1 MQCNSATSISTQS
14 DTKAIIPCIHYY
26 YLYIQ
31 YSKKFCSWLFIIPTG
46 LLFDVEIASIQS
58 VEFFTFTLT
67 IPPKIHGTTEPNT
80 HTFTGGVLAPV
91 LVLES
96 AALGGGLDNDAGLV
110 TGEVPARLGQLF
122 PLLLVDG
129 QAGTGQGELDQEH
142 QEQDDHVLSTLR
154 KSNVLKSIQRYHY
167 DTDVNI

>member
-1 MQCNSATSISTQS
+1 M
-14 DTKAIIPCIHYY
+14 
-26 YLYIQ
+26 
-31 YSKKFCSWLFIIPTG
+31 
-46 LLFDVEIASIQS
+46 
-58 VEFFTFTLT
+58 T
-67 IPPKIHGTTEPNT
+67 IPLKIKGTTEPNT

-96 AALGGGLDNDAGLV
+96 AALGGGLDNDTGLV
-110 TGEVPARLGQLF
+110 TGEVPAGLGQLF
-122 PLLLVDG
+122 SLLLVDG

-167 DTDVNI
+167 DIDVNIKGPELSAVF